1 MAPFLKNRFTM
12 AATIITTEDLMEF
25 KQELLEEI
33 REMFNENRA
42 QIIKKEWLKS
52 TQVMDMLNIS
62 PGTLQKFR
70 HNGTLSYT
78 KIGGLIFYE
87 ADQIEKILLE
97 NLVTNSK
104 GK

>member
-1 MAPFLKNRFTM
+1 M
-12 AATIITTEDLMEF
+12 AATIITTEDLLEF
-25 KQELLEEI
+25 KEELLEEI

-42 QIIKKEWLKS
+42 QVIKKEWLKS